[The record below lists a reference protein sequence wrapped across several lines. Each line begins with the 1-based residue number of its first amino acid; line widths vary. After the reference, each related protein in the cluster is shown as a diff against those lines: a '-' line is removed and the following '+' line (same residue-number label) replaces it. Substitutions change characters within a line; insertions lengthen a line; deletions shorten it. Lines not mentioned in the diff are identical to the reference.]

1 MAIKLYI
8 RVDALR
14 RKFETLLISSAL
26 CVSSAMALNPLAFAQ
41 VDSVSATG
49 PQIYT
54 PADFTQFNP
63 ISAADMVFR
72 IPGFTLQGGEDGSRG
87 FGTASLNILINGRR
101 PSSKS
106 SDASEILRRIPANTV
121 TRIEIV
127 DGASLDIPGL
137 SGQVA
142 NIIATS
148 GTISGTWNYAARFE
162 EGTEPQILEGGLN
175 LSGSR
180 GNMDYVLGL
189 NFGQFTFTE
198 DGPEQ
203 FFNDEGTLIEDRTE
217 DLYFR
222 QERPSA
228 DLNLTW
234 NRYNG
239 DIANLN
245 LSGAIRNRNQGN
257 NETFDAITEAGR
269 TGQSR
274 GRGGED
280 DYSFEIGGDYSTAI
294 DIFGDK
300 GRLKVIGLYSW
311 ENEDSVSIFEFH
323 ELGENLQTQRFFQDD
338 IGQELIGRAEYTWAQ
353 GDKQDWALGFE
364 GAYNSLQSETEFL
377 LNNNIPDC
385 TNPNDVNCDFVKVEE
400 VRFDANL
407 TQSWALSDKVNLQ
420 TSLAAEYSEISVV
433 SDDLP
438 SRSYFRPKGFISASY
453 NASSTY
459 TWRARLERSVGQ
471 LDFGTFVSTVN
482 LTDSFATQGNEDII
496 PDQRWSGEIELE
508 RQDDKAISGTL
519 RGFVDFIDDP
529 IDRIII
535 RSADEDGN
543 EIISE
548 GPGNLDNATLY
559 GVEANITW
567 LLDSF
572 GLKGMRLEAEA
583 LLADSRIEDPLTL
596 DTRQI
601 NSTTLWDYDIELRQ
615 DIPNTPYAWEV
626 EIEQGRPSPFF
637 RLDNKF
643 DTRFLRPEARVS
655 FIHKELFG
663 MQWTLSATNL
673 FNFRTHRD
681 RTIFSPN
688 RLGDIIQTETYDRQ
702 RGRRISISINDTF

>member
-1 MAIKLYI
+1 M
-8 RVDALR
+8 R
-14 RKFETLLISSAL
+14 RKFETLLTSSAL
-26 CVSSAMALNPLAFAQ
+26 CVASAMASSSLAYAQ
-41 VDSVSATG
+41 VDSVSATA
-49 PQIYT
+49 PQVYT

-63 ISAADMVFR
+63 ISAADMVSR

-87 FGTASLNILINGRR
+87 FGTATLNILINGRR

-106 SDASEILRRIPANTV
+106 SDARDILQRIPANTV

-148 GTISGTWNYAARFE
+148 GTISGTWNYSARFE

-180 GNMDYVLGL
+180 SNVDYVLGL
-189 NFGQFTFTE
+189 DFGQFTFTE

-203 FFNDEGTLIEDRTE
+203 FFNGEGTLIEDRTE
-217 DLYFR
+217 DLFFR

-239 DIANLN
+239 DIVNLN

-257 NETFDAITEAGR
+257 NETFEAITDAGH

-274 GRGGED
+274 ARGGED

-311 ENEDSVSIFEFH
+311 ENEDSVSIFEFQ
-323 ELGENLQTQRFFQDD
+323 EAGLPLETTRFFQDD
-338 IGQELIGRAEYTWAQ
+338 IGQELIGRVEYTWAQ
-353 GDKQDWALGFE
+353 GDKQDWSLAFE

-385 TNPNDVNCDFVKVEE
+385 TDLTDENCDFVEVEE
-400 VRFDANL
+400 IRFDANL

-420 TSLAAEYSEISVV
+420 TSLAAEYSEINVV

-453 NASSTY
+453 NVSPTY
-459 TWRARLERSVGQ
+459 TWRARVERSVGQ
-471 LDFGTFVSTVN
+471 LNFGTFVSTVN
-482 LTDSFATQGNEDII
+482 LTDSFATQGNDEIV

-535 RSADEDGN
+535 RSTDEDGN
-543 EIISE
+543 EVISE
-548 GPGNLDNATLY
+548 GPGNLNNATLY

-567 LLDSF
+567 LLDSL

-583 LLADSRIEDPLTL
+583 TLADSRIEDPLTL
-596 DTRQI
+596 ETRQI

-626 EIEQGRPSPFF
+626 EIEQGRNSPFF

-673 FNFRTHRD
+673 FDFRVKRD

-688 RLGDIIQTETYDRQ
+688 RLGDIIQTETFDRQ
-702 RGRRISISINDTF
+702 RGRRLSISINDTF